1 MSVARLFPF
10 LKWFPVTRDTLRAD
24 AVAGITVALVLVPQ
38 SMAYAQLAGLPVVY
52 GLYASFVPVIVAALW
67 GSLNQLHTG
76 PVAMLSLMSAA
87 ALVPLASPGS
97 PDFVELSIMLAF
109 AVGVLRLLLGIFRLG
124 VIVNFLSQP
133 VVVGFTNAAALII
146 GLSQLSKLLGVPMP
160 RTESFLADLW
170 TVMGQAATTHWPTL
184 AFALGA
190 LALILFLKRV
200 APNAPGILI
209 AVVTATVVSWAVG
222 FERTASVPLSG
233 IEDARFRELLSE
245 YQTVQEARKRA
256 EQELAS
262 LASQVRGPEDAARQ
276 QAEQRM
282 QTLRERQNELKRR
295 ADELRIALHARALT
309 RVEIADGGVRFV
321 SAQRP
326 LDPGRELSQ
335 GWRFVRVEGESVVL
349 SGGGAVVGEIPAGLP
364 TPSVPEL
371 RWDVLL
377 GLLPEALVMAL
388 IGFMEATS
396 ISKAIASRTRQ
407 RIDTS
412 QELIGQGMAN
422 IAGSFF
428 SSYVVSG
435 SFSRSALSARA
446 GARTGLAAIIS
457 AFGVMLV
464 LLFLTPALYHLPQ
477 SVLAIIVMLAVF
489 GLIDFKSLR
498 HAWQVQRQDAIAGV
512 ATFVATL
519 AMAPD
524 LAGGILLG
532 VALTVILYLVRN
544 MRPRAEI
551 LGRHPDGTLGG
562 IRTHGLEPLSEC
574 FVPVRFDGSL
584 TFINVAYF
592 EDIVLKARAEFPNA
606 RAILVIGSGINEI
619 DASGEEAIRELAR
632 RLREAG
638 VELMFSSL
646 KQQVRSVLQRA
657 GLVEFLGPEN
667 FFKTKQNALETL
679 QARSESGCQGVAQTT

>member
-412 QELIGQGMAN
+412 QELIGQDVDPCHDYVRSKAFDHLLADELIRLPDPVVGRNATAN
-422 IAGSFF
+422 DRSLAFRNLLRG
-428 SSYVVSG
+428 YVLGLPSG
-435 SFSRSALSARA
+435 QAVARA
-446 GARTGLAAIIS
+446 
-457 AFGVMLV
+457 LV
-464 LLFLTPALYHLPQ
+464 DKGYPDPVDPGQNLRFDEIEGWRCLDKALRDRLEKHTPLFL
-477 SVLAIIVMLAVF
+477 
-489 GLIDFKSLR
+489 
-498 HAWQVQRQDAIAGV
+498 
-512 ATFVATL
+512 
-519 AMAPD
+519 
-524 LAGGILLG
+524 
-532 VALTVILYLVRN
+532 YL
-544 MRPRAEI
+544 M
-551 LGRHPDGTLGG
+551 
-562 IRTHGLEPLSEC
+562 
-574 FVPVRFDGSL
+574 
-584 TFINVAYF
+584 
-592 EDIVLKARAEFPNA
+592 
-606 RAILVIGSGINEI
+606 
-619 DASGEEAIRELAR
+619 
-632 RLREAG
+632 REAG
-638 VELMFSSL
+638 VQG
-646 KQQVRSVLQRA
+646 KGRH
-657 GLVEFLGPEN
+657 LGPVGSAIVLEVFGAMLLHCN
-667 FFKTKQNALETL
+667 SFLTKKGWKPDPCIAGKGGELTL
-679 QARSESGCQGVAQTT
+679 ADLVRYVEA